1 MGRHLCPRLPFDT
14 GQRLNGLRGLQRG
27 PIQADTLVRDAG
39 RVLDT
44 PNSRPVGALSLV
56 RGELHVT
63 NHHTDPGTPWGAKM
77 FIAKRKGNIHVDV
90 RARGRA
96 KRSAPRKAAGYT
108 RVAPKSTKLLR
119 HPNRQWHADTR
130 AHRHSG
136 TQTLAHDG
144 THGTVA
150 RRHSHTTAPTAQ
162 WHVDTRTQRHLR
174 HSGT

>member
-1 MGRHLCPRLPFDT
+1 MSARTTEFVTEVHTLTDPSSDADATRRPSTDIAAEYTAPECPRNTLATRFLSRESSSELASDAIPRD
-14 GQRLNGLRGLQRG
+14 RG
-27 PIQADTLVRDAG
+27 T
-39 RVLDT
+39 
-44 PNSRPVGALSLV
+44 
-56 RGELHVT
+56 
-63 NHHTDPGTPWGAKM
+63 KM

>member
-1 MGRHLCPRLPFDT
+1 MSAELEEIELDDANQVSHAVECARSVV
-14 GQRLNGLRGLQRG
+14 LR
-27 PIQADTLVRDAG
+27 AVA
-39 RVLDT
+39 VLR
-44 PNSRPVGALSLV
+44 SLSL
-56 RGELHVT
+56 
-63 NHHTDPGTPWGAKM
+63 GAKV

>member
-1 MGRHLCPRLPFDT
+1 MQTCWMRTIGPSFTRHQEPRPRT
-14 GQRLNGLRGLQRG
+14 HTAACSQYVCR
-27 PIQADTLVRDAG
+27 AG
-39 RVLDT
+39 WHKRAPERRVLHHEEPPRAVPT
-44 PNSRPVGALSLV
+44 
-56 RGELHVT
+56 RGGEGEGKKCLT
-63 NHHTDPGTPWGAKM
+63 RRGAKL

>member
-1 MGRHLCPRLPFDT
+1 
-14 GQRLNGLRGLQRG
+14 
-27 PIQADTLVRDAG
+27 
-39 RVLDT
+39 
-44 PNSRPVGALSLV
+44 
-56 RGELHVT
+56 
-63 NHHTDPGTPWGAKM
+63 M

-96 KRSAPRKAAGYT
+96 KRSTPRKAAGYT